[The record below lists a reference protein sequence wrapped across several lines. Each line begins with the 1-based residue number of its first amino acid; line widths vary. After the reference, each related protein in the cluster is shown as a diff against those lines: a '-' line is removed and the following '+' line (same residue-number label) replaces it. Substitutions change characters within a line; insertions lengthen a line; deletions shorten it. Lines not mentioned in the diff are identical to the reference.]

1 MEFTCGI
8 DDEAIE
14 LEAMNRLQD
23 RSIKL
28 HLTNCDRCQRR
39 VFGDRNI
46 DADQLRRLKSRVKVA
61 HFATRKKMNKHGD
74 SFQFGTLF

>member
-14 LEAMNRLQD
+14 LEAMDRLQD

-28 HLTNCDRCQRR
+28 HLTHCDRCQER
-39 VFGDRNI
+39 VFQYCNWIG
-46 DADQLRRLKSRVKVA
+46 AVKLALQELREAQEQQETPPPDNSYGSSPENGA
-61 HFATRKKMNKHGD
+61 
-74 SFQFGTLF
+74 